1 MAKKVKTDKNG
12 NIDFGKYTVPEDWS
26 EITFSQ
32 LCAINRAQKKS
43 ESEKFNIFD
52 NLEIL
57 LNKKRSEIENL
68 PYEFLDSIMSR
79 MVFLKTDLPKIEP
92 KPYIEVNG
100 KRYVSN
106 IEEKLTVAEYASIDT
121 ILRTD
126 EDDLVSIIAVLFRL
140 PDEKYDEDYEL
151 NKFDQRKEMFGKL
164 SCLDVLPAIGFFLKC
179 WGTSEIVTQLC
190 SQSVQQIDSIV
201 ESIKNSRNNSDSPK
215 LSWMQRRAII
225 RNLKKLKKQISTNSS
240 SGQHIAS

>member
-57 LNKKRSEIENL
+57 LNKKRAEIENL

-100 KRYVSN
+100 KRYISN

-164 SCLDVLPAIGFFLKC
+164 SCLEVLPCIGFFLRC
-179 WGTSEIVTQLC
+179 FLTSRAITQLC
-190 SQSVQQIDSIV
+190 LEAEEQINSIADN
-201 ESIKNSRNNSDSPK
+201 IKNYHKSGDSANS
-215 LSWMQRRAII
+215 SWMQRRAIL
-225 RNLKKLKKQISTNSS
+225 RKLKKLKKQISVNS
-240 SGQHIAS
+240 

>member
-12 NIDFGKYTVPEDWS
+12 NIDFGKYTVPEDWA

-140 PDEKYDEDYEL
+140 PDEPYNEDYEL
-151 NKFDQRKEMFGKL
+151 NKFEERKEMFGNL

-179 WGTSEIVTQLC
+179 FLTSRAITQLC
-190 SQSVQQIDSIV
+190 LEAENQINSIAD
-201 ESIKNSRNNSDSPK
+201 SIKNYHKSGDSPNS
-215 LSWMQRRAII
+215 SWMQRRAIL
-225 RNLKKLKKQISTNSS
+225 RKLKKLKKQISVNS
-240 SGQHIAS
+240 